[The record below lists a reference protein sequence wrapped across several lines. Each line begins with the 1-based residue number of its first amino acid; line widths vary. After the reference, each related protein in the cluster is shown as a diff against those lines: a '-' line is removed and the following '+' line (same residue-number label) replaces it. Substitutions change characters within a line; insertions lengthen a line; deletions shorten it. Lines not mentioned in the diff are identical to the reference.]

1 MPSFSDIYAAWGLP
15 NLGPQGKST
24 GNHVLNSLKGSFWE
38 YFSNQSD
45 AAKRHRFEETVKGVN
60 NWITSGNL
68 RGENYVGQA
77 VTVPLPSRP
86 IQLPTSRQTAPASPA
101 AYVSPPSSFGY
112 GSLAPSP
119 VPSFSLL
126 PPPKHASYP
135 PPSARP
141 ASTPGVPT
149 LPSAP
154 NVPTTTNAI
163 QTLTNA
169 SNTQLWGGTLPLPK
183 ATAGAAT
190 PVASPTAIDSLVK
203 SKGLGS
209 FWDFRKPI
217 LKR

>member
-1 MPSFSDIYAAWGLP
+1 MPSYSDIYAAWGLP

-38 YFSNQSD
+38 YFANQSD

-86 IQLPTSRQTAPASPA
+86 IQLPTTSQTAPASPA
-101 AYVSPPSSFGY
+101 PYVSPPSSFGY
-112 GSLAPSP
+112 SPSPSP

-126 PPPKHASYP
+126 PPPKHATYP
-135 PPSARP
+135 PPNTR
-141 ASTPGVPT
+141 TPSVPT
-149 LPSAP
+149 APSALNTP
-154 NVPTTTNAI
+154 ITSKPI
-163 QTLTNA
+163 QTLVNA

-190 PVASPTAIDSLVK
+190 SVASPTAIDSLVK

-217 LKR
+217 IKR